1 MTAPVRCQQGTKPT
15 SRLFFINK
23 TKDGI
28 FSEPPYP
35 SFHSSFWQWSQRGV
49 YPGTFILKSLYLRVT
64 NSCLVM
70 WWCACPSVKIKL
82 RRFSNNSIFSTLRQI
97 FILHSAYRN
106 GFPPIIYFLMRY
118 LLSTAPISDGLL
130 DVKAFDR
137 IWGAKRWIVLTNWAA
152 ILGERHPPIN
162 ILFPFTDSY
171 VWWAL
176 ASCTMLF
183 LWSLSELAWP
193 AAAYIFI
200 SHELSWTWL
209 IGGRLAG
216 RGSRQA
222 LQGTVT
228 FIFLSTEIVLDSKA
242 WEQECSES
250 FKSLSSFHAGFVV
263 LRPTDQFDDII
274 YCTVDLFAN
283 LTIK

>member
-1 MTAPVRCQQGTKPT
+1 M
-15 SRLFFINK
+15 S
-23 TKDGI
+23 
-28 FSEPPYP
+28 
-35 SFHSSFWQWSQRGV
+35 
-49 YPGTFILKSLYLRVT
+49 
-64 NSCLVM
+64 
-70 WWCACPSVKIKL
+70 
-82 RRFSNNSIFSTLRQI
+82 
-97 FILHSAYRN
+97 
-106 GFPPIIYFLMRY
+106 Y
-118 LLSTAPISDGLL
+118 LLLSAAPISDGLL

-152 ILGERHPPIN
+152 IFAERHPPIN
-162 ILFPFTDSY
+162 ILFPFTDFY

-176 ASCTMLF
+176 ASWTMLF

-200 SHELSWTWL
+200 SHELSWAWL
-209 IGGRLAG
+209 MIGGRQAG

-222 LQGTVT
+222 AVQGTVT
-228 FIFLSTEIVLDSKA
+228 FYFFSSTEIVLDSKA

-250 FKSLSSFHAGFVV
+250 FKSLSSFHAGYVV

-283 LTIK
+283 LTVK